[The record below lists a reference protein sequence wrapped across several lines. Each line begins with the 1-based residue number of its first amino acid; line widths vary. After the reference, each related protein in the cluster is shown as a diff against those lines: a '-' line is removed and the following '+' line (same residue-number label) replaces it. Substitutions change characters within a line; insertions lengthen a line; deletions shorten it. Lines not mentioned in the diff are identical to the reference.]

1 MLVSRFWLLLALS
14 SFIFPHSLNAAPV
27 ILKQETDENTPRWQL
42 GMDLSTGQL
51 AEKGLSYRF
60 EGPAYS
66 NNNLK
71 ALGVFTGYRMYSG
84 FWLKAGARRF
94 ENENYTSCNIY
105 DEEECETFDRKMHQ
119 WWADVQYVLYLKT
132 FGRFTTE
139 AGAGIGY
146 FRTISNT
153 STGATASWDTHYSF
167 HAGVHYQSWLFSLK
181 ADYSGAESESG
192 APSGISLHSLS
203 IGYHF

>member
-1 MLVSRFWLLLALS
+1 MLVPRIWLLLALGT
-14 SFIFPHSLNAAPV
+14 FIFPLTLNAAPL
-27 ILKQETDENTPRWQL
+27 IIKQEIDESTPRWQS

-51 AEKGLSYRF
+51 AEKGHSYLF

-66 NNNLK
+66 NNDLI

-94 ENENYTSCNIY
+94 ENESYTSCNIY
-105 DEEECETFDRKMHQ
+105 HEEECVTFERKTRQ

-139 AGAGIGY
+139 VGAGIGY
-146 FRTISNT
+146 FHTTSDT
-153 STGATASWDTHYSF
+153 STGETTSWGNHYSF
-167 HAGVHYQSWLFSLK
+167 HAGVHYQDWLFSLK
-181 ADYSGAESESG
+181 TDYSGAESESG
-192 APSGISLHSLS
+192 APLGISLLSLS